1 MDTLTHT
8 VLGACLG
15 DAIAGKK
22 MGKRAMV
29 WGAVANN
36 LPDIDVVTSLWMSQ
50 ADGLLAHR
58 GFTHSFLFALV
69 MTPMMAYPLYRRFIH
84 YNYSLSDWILL
95 FGSGLFTHVLID
107 ALTAYG
113 TGWFEPFSHQR
124 VSLNVLFVADLLYT
138 LPFLVVAVILLSLS
152 RNHPRR
158 AFWQRLAILL
168 NVVYLGFALRNKID
182 TDEAARDAFKAQR
195 LHPTRYFTT
204 PTPLNNLLWYIVA
217 ADEQGFYIGYR
228 SVLDDFEV
236 TPFRF
241 VARNDSLLGV
251 YSGNREVRK
260 LIRFSDGY
268 FALSEEEGQIFL
280 SDLRFGQVGGWYRQD
295 APFVFRY
302 ALAENADND
311 LVIQKGRME
320 AFSSESVRA
329 LWLRML
335 GAPGS
340 SYDVK

>member
-29 WGAVANN
+29 WGALANN

-69 MTPMMAYPLYRRFIH
+69 MTPVMAVPLYRRFIH
-84 YNYSLSDWILL
+84 YNYSVWDWILL

-107 ALTAYG
+107 ALTVYG
-113 TGWFEPFSHQR
+113 TGWFEPFSNRR
-124 VSLNVLFVADLLYT
+124 VSLNILFVADLLYT
-138 LPFLVVAVILLSLS
+138 LPFLVAAVVLVSLR

-168 NVVYLGFALRNKID
+168 NVVYLGFAIRNKID
-182 TDEAARDAFKAQR
+182 TDQGALDSFKAQHIR
-195 LHPTRYFTT
+195 PVDYFST
-204 PTPLNNLLWYIVA
+204 PTPLNNLLWYVVA
-217 ADEQGFYIGYR
+217 ADENGYYIGYR
-228 SVLDDFEV
+228 SILDDFEM
-236 TPFRF
+236 PPLRF
-241 VARNDSLLGV
+241 VARNDSLLDA
-251 YSGNREVRK
+251 YFADPEVRK
-260 LIRFSDGY
+260 LIRFSDGFY
-268 FALSEEEGQIFL
+268 SISKENGQVYL
-280 SDLRFGQVGGWYRQD
+280 SDLRFGQVGGWYQPD

-302 ALAENADND
+302 ALAAGANND

-320 AFSSESVRA
+320 ALSSESVHA
-329 LWLRML
+329 LWRRML
-335 GAPGS
+335 GHTG
-340 SYDVK
+340 K

>member
-29 WGAVANN
+29 WGALANN

-69 MTPMMAYPLYRRFIH
+69 MTPVMAYPLYRRFIH
-84 YNYSLSDWILL
+84 YNYTVWDWLML

-107 ALTAYG
+107 ALTVYG
-113 TGWFEPFSHQR
+113 TGWFEPFSHER
-124 VSLNVLFVADLLYT
+124 ISLNILFVADLLYT
-138 LPFLVVAVILLSLS
+138 LPFLVVAVLLVSLS

-168 NVVYLGFALRNKID
+168 NVVYLGFAVRNKID
-182 TDEAARDAFKAQR
+182 TDQAARDAFKAQR
-195 LHPTRYFTT
+195 LHPTSYFTT

-217 ADEQGFYIGYR
+217 ADEKGFRIGYR
-228 SVLDDFEV
+228 SVLDDYEIA
-236 TPFRF
+236 PFTF
-241 VARNDSLLGV
+241 VPRNDSMIGDN
-251 YSGNREVRK
+251 SGNQEVRK

-268 FALSEEEGQIFL
+268 YALSRDEGQTYL
-280 SDLRFGQVGGWYRQD
+280 SDLRFGQVGGWYRPD

-302 ALAENADND
+302 ALAEGADND

-320 AFSSESVRA
+320 ALSPESVRS
-329 LWLRML
+329 LWRRML
-335 GAPGS
+335 GEPSPFGS
-340 SYDVK
+340 K